1 MKRVG
6 LIVNPIAGMG
16 GRVGLKGTDGA
27 IVDAARALGAVPR
40 AGSKAARALRR
51 LSPVTDRIEILTCP
65 GEMGAA
71 AMEAAGLSGFEVIP
85 MREGP
90 TGSERQ
96 TSTEQKASS
105 EQPTGPEHTKEA
117 AREMLRRGADLLLF
131 AGGDGTARDIAEAVG
146 PELPALGIPAGVK
159 IYSGVFATTPENAGN
174 LAARFVA
181 AGPSAPLREAEVVD
195 VDEEAMRLG
204 RLSASLYGYLKVPVA
219 PQMVAGP
226 KSGGAGDDDAVVSAA
241 RSVART
247 MEPGCI
253 YIVGP
258 GTTTRTVARHLGL
271 DSTLLGVDA
280 ILDGRF
286 VGRDLNERQLLA
298 LLEEADS
305 KESVRSDRVRI
316 VVGVIGGQG
325 YIFGRGNQQI
335 GPQVIRRVGRENV
348 VVVATA
354 AKLLSLTRGVLLVD
368 TGDPGLDQELE
379 GFIRVVVGVDEE
391 TRFRVEA

>member
-1 MKRVG
+1 M
-6 LIVNPIAGMG
+6 
-16 GRVGLKGTDGA
+16 
-27 IVDAARALGAVPR
+27 
-40 AGSKAARALRR
+40 
-51 LSPVTDRIEILTCP
+51 
-65 GEMGAA
+65 
-71 AMEAAGLSGFEVIP
+71 
-85 MREGP
+85 
-90 TGSERQ
+90 
-96 TSTEQKASS
+96 
-105 EQPTGPEHTKEA
+105 
-117 AREMLRRGADLLLF
+117 
-131 AGGDGTARDIAEAVG
+131 
-146 PELPALGIPAGVK
+146 
-159 IYSGVFATTPENAGN
+159 
-174 LAARFVA
+174 
-181 AGPSAPLREAEVVD
+181 
-195 VDEEAMRLG
+195 
-204 RLSASLYGYLKVPVA
+204 
-219 PQMVAGP
+219 
-226 KSGGAGDDDAVVSAA
+226 
-241 RSVART
+241 
-247 MEPGCI
+247 

-379 GFIRVVVGVDEE
+379 GFIRVVVGVDE
-391 TRFRVEA
+391 